1 METPLLDYGGSVNK
15 KVEYKI
21 KEDGSGIELK
31 SFELGGLKLKVE
43 QVIQYRPWNWGKII
57 PGAGQVGIY
66 KLRLPDGGEKFA
78 LIKDYKAAEGD
89 WRIFLIYLTNT
100 ERELKDKL
108 WVDGNY
114 GALFIDYLDPEVFDD
129 Y

>member
-43 QVIQYRPWNWGKII
+43 QVIQISTMELGK
-57 PGAGQVGIY
+57 
-66 KLRLPDGGEKFA
+66 
-78 LIKDYKAAEGD
+78 
-89 WRIFLIYLTNT
+89 
-100 ERELKDKL
+100 
-108 WVDGNY
+108 NY
-114 GALFIDYLDPEVFDD
+114 SWCWTSRNL
-129 Y
+129 